1 MSRIVVLL
9 LLGLL
14 AGCANDTRIEATDR
28 SVFLPMGRISANLT
42 ARQGTP
48 SDPQGGHAIEFGVT
62 GGSGEDTQRLTSS
75 ASPAVFGGQNFTAP
89 IELRHEFD
97 FRYADVAWRWRK
109 FFGSGGFGIE
119 TLAGIGYADLDLSI
133 TSATQRAN
141 EKLSSWG
148 AAGGFGIVWRL
159 RPGTSL
165 QSRIAVFGSGEDS
178 GVSAASRLEA
188 YIVQALGRNAA
199 VRAGYAAWSVISE
212 RENASDIHVRFSGP
226 ALGLD
231 LLF

>member
-1 MSRIVVLL
+1 MLRLIPVLIL
-9 LLGLL
+9 TLL
-14 AGCANDTRIEATDR
+14 AGCANNRIEATDR

-42 ARQGTP
+42 GRQGTP

-62 GGSGEDTQRLTSS
+62 GGSGDDTQGFTSGQ
-75 ASPAVFGGQNFTAP
+75 SPIVFGGQTFNTP
-89 IELRHEFD
+89 VELRHEFD

-109 FFGSGGFGIE
+109 FFGTGGFGIE
-119 TLAGIGYADLDLSI
+119 TLAGVGYADLDLTTAS
-133 TSATQRAN
+133 TTQRAN

-148 AAGGFGIVWRL
+148 AAGGFGIIWRF

-165 QSRIAVFGSGEDS
+165 QSRIAVFGSGDDT
-178 GVSAASRLEA
+178 GVSGASRLEA

-199 VRAGYAAWSVISE
+199 VRAGYAAWSIVSE

-231 LLF
+231 VLF

>member
-1 MSRIVVLL
+1 MLRLIPVLL
-9 LLGLL
+9 IILL

-42 ARQGTP
+42 GRQGTP
-48 SDPQGGHAIEFGVT
+48 SDPQGGHAIEFGVS
-62 GGSGEDTQRLTSS
+62 GGSGDDTQRITSS
-75 ASPAVFGGQNFTAP
+75 PIVFGGQTFAAP
-89 IELRHEFD
+89 VELRHEFD

-133 TSATQRAN
+133 ASATQRAN

-148 AAGGFGIVWRL
+148 AAGGFGIVWRF

-178 GVSAASRLEA
+178 GVSGASRLDA

-199 VRAGYAAWSVISE
+199 VRAGYAAWSVVSE
-212 RENASDIHVRFSGP
+212 RENASDIHLRFSGP